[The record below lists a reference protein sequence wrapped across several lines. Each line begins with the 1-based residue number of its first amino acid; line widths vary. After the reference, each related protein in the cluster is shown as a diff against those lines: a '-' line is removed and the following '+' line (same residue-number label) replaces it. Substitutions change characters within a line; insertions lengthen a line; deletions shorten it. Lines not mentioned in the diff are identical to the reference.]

1 MTLLTQA
8 TDAERRTSSLTV
20 RSFVDVIC
28 NSTAHDTSATR
39 VSVIGVNVDVYQK
52 ILTWLE

>member
-39 VSVIGVNVDVYQK
+39 ESVIGVNINVYQK
-52 ILTWLE
+52 FLTWLE